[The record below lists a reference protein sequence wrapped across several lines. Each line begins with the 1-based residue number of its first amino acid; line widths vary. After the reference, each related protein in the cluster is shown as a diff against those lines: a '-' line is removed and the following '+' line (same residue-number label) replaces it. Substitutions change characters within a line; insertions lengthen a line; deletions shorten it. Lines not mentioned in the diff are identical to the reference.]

1 MKIQSADK
9 SMVNIM
15 KSYKKYLRKV
25 TAGLMVAVM
34 STLSVSSTVLADNE
48 VSVVISEYGPLSAQ
62 MGETEATV
70 ANEGLEVSASDTASS
85 AAAGTSQVVE
95 AGASVTVEVSGT
107 GSSAASQT
115 SEGAQATAATAAA
128 GTNQSA
134 QISETS
140 AAAGQAVQ
148 TSETSGTQVAETASV
163 TENSLY
169 LAPTAESVQVS
180 GSTAAPD
187 RAAVT
192 VQSADSAAAESGQT
206 SGAVQSADSSASAV
220 AEAAAS
226 EAQTGNYF
234 QSAAAGS
241 KFVKTALTAT
251 PDVNANFM
259 ILVDADSN
267 LIVAEKNGESKM
279 YPASMTKVMTLLVAC
294 ENITELDQEVE
305 ITSDIIDYVNDND
318 ASNCGFKAG
327 EIVTVKD
334 LLYGLILPS
343 GADAALAL
351 VRLIAGSEKQ
361 FVNLMNQKAQE
372 LGISATT
379 HYTNSTGLYNDNH
392 YTTAKDMALVMKYAM
407 ANPYASAILS
417 TRNYTTKASNKHS
430 SGISF
435 SNKFLTRIDTQSTG
449 GKALMAKTG
458 YVSKAGNCAVSSFT
472 GPSGSHYI
480 CVTGKTSGAWNVVY
494 AHADLYKKYGK

>member
-1 MKIQSADK
+1 MK
-9 SMVNIM
+9 N
-15 KSYKKYLRKV
+15 YNKYLKKV

-34 STLSVSSTVLADNE
+34 STLSISSTVLADNE
-48 VSVVISEYGPLSAQ
+48 VAVVISEYGPLSAA
-62 MGETEATV
+62 MGESQAAVTS
-70 ANEGLEVSASDTASS
+70 EGLEVSVSDTVVSETS
-85 AAAGTSQVVE
+85 TNGTAQVVE
-95 AGASVTVEVSGT
+95 AGNSVTVQVSDTSTSVAQSSDGTQAVDTASGT
-107 GSSAASQT
+107 S
-115 SEGAQATAATAAA
+115 
-128 GTNQSA
+128 QSA
-134 QISETS
+134 QISET
-140 AAAGQAVQ
+140 AAADQVVQ
-148 TSETSGTQVAETASV
+148 TSETTNTQVVETSSG

-169 LAPTAESVQVS
+169 SAPTAEAAQVS
-180 GSTAAPD
+180 ET
-187 RAAVT
+187 
-192 VQSADSAAAESGQT
+192 E
-206 SGAVQSADSSASAV
+206 
-220 AEAAAS
+220 AAS
-226 EAQTGNYF
+226 EQTTGTAVTDTTTSLTTGTFETFTESNSAKAEIGSFF
-234 QSAAAGS
+234 QTTTAGTG
-241 KFVKTALTAT
+241 FVKTALTAN

-259 ILVDADSN
+259 ILVDADSDM
-267 LIVAEKNGESKM
+267 IVAEKNGDSKM

-294 ENITELDQEVE
+294 EHITDLDQEVE

-361 FVNLMNQKAQE
+361 FVNLMNEKAQE
-372 LGISATT
+372 IGISATT
-379 HYTNSTGLYNDNH
+379 HYTNCTGLYDDNH
-392 YTTAKDMALVMKYAM
+392 YTTAKDMALVMKYA
-407 ANPYASAILS
+407 ASNPYASAVLS
-417 TRNYTTKASNKHS
+417 TRNYTTKANNKHS

-435 SNKFLTRIDTQSTG
+435 SNKFLTRIDSQSTG

-494 AHADLYKKYGK
+494 AHADLYKQYGK

>member
-1 MKIQSADK
+1 
-9 SMVNIM
+9 MVNIM
-15 KSYKKYLRKV
+15 KMYKKYFKKL
-25 TAGLMVAVM
+25 TAGMMVAVM
-34 STLSVSSTVLADNE
+34 STLSISSTVLADNE

-62 MGETEATV
+62 MGETEAAV
-70 ANEGLEVSASDTASS
+70 ANEGLEVSVSDTVVSD
-85 AAAGTSQVVE
+85 AAGTSQVVE

-115 SEGAQATAATAAA
+115 SEGAQATAATAPDA
-128 GTNQSA
+128 NQAA

-140 AAAGQAVQ
+140 A
-148 TSETSGTQVAETASV
+148 
-163 TENSLY
+163 
-169 LAPTAESVQVS
+169 ESSQN
-180 GSTAAPD
+180 
-187 RAAVT
+187 
-192 VQSADSAAAESGQT
+192 

-226 EAQTGNYF
+226 EAQTGSYF
-234 QSAAAGS
+234 QSAATGS

-294 ENITELDQEVE
+294 ENITDLDQEVE

-361 FVNLMNQKAQE
+361 FVNLMTQKAQE

-494 AHADLYKKYGK
+494 AHAELYKQYGK